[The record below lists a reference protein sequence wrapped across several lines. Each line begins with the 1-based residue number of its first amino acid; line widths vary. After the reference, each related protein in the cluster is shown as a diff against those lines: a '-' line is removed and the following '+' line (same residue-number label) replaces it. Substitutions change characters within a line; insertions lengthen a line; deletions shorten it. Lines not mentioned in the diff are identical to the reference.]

1 MITRPSKKQRCN
13 QWKLHREARRI
24 VIMLSTAAT
33 PKYIESNEHQI
44 VEVMDECW
52 QLNIPNELKQHKE
65 ELAGL
70 LDKVFNNCPKSQQ
83 NVELAKQ
90 LALNWCTSKCKEL
103 DIPVENCMSQ
113 LAL

>member
-1 MITRPSKKQRCN
+1 
-13 QWKLHREARRI
+13 
-24 VIMLSTAAT
+24 MLSTAAT